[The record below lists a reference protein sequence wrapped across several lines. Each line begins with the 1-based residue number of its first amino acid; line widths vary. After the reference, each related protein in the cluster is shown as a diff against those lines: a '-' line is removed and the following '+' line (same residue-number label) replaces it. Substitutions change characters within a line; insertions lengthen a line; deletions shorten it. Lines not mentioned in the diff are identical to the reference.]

1 MADAW
6 MDNLRGGRTT
16 ARGQGAAHRRG
27 SLPGVTAAAENRRR
41 GESPAPTAGAARSD
55 SLPPATSRLA
65 LGSGRYPNIRLFHA
79 LKDGRLEKLQQ
90 FLGEAAARGFDW
102 SAARFRTLVHGHRSA
117 RGRAPELYDHKP
129 PSRHPGGTPLH
140 VAACSGHTNVVHWLL
155 EQGASPLAEDGY
167 GRTPADVAADAA
179 LSVLLEAAAATAA
192 APAVETRPDVETR
205 PPANAPAVEERT
217 AVVQRIVEMGYTQ
230 EQAEQAFER
239 RLQKRKTAVEARER
253 LRELGIEKVRAADID
268 EGARDCAV
276 CFVTWTDGDE
286 PVKMRPCGHH
296 FCEECLGR
304 WLQTHSTCPMCRAE
318 LPAELRLAELRELRE
333 LNSRSG
339 VPRGRSSVRSIPSVP
354 WIHPSMPWIHGSIHA
369 EVEPRGSRLSE
380 PIVGTQPWSLIP

>member
-6 MDNLRGGRTT
+6 MDNLRGGRTS

-55 SLPPATSRLA
+55 SLPPATPRLA

-117 RGRAPELYDHKP
+117 RGRAPELYDHKA

-155 EQGASPLAEDGY
+155 EQGASPLVEDGY
-167 GRTPADVAADAA
+167 GRKPAEVAANAA
-179 LSVLLEAAAATAA
+179 LAVLLEEATAA
-192 APAVETRPDVETR
+192 NAALAVLLEEAAPAPAPAVETLLNRR
-205 PPANAPAVEERT
+205 RT
-217 AVVQRIVEMGYTQ
+217 AVLQRIVEMGYTQ
-230 EQAEQAFER
+230 DEAEQALER
-239 RLQKRKTAVEARER
+239 ARRRTSNAPSVETRKR
-253 LRELGIEKVRAADID
+253 LRQLGIEKVRAADID

-304 WLQTHSTCPMCRAE
+304 WLQTKSTCPLCRAE
-318 LPAELRLAELRELRE
+318 LPHGGSSAVQQFREE
-333 LNSRSG
+333 ASSERS
-339 VPRGRSSVRSIPSVP
+339 
-354 WIHPSMPWIHGSIHA
+354 HGSIQPCHGSMD
-369 EVEPRGSRLSE
+369 PSMQKYNRGEAIIMIWIHLVAYRN
-380 PIVGTQPWSLIP
+380 P